1 MPDIVLKSNSPDKAV
16 AILTEVLQTE
26 SLRLK
31 YSMKLANKRLSKFEK
46 KYRISS
52 EKFINEWSAEDLK
65 GKDIEYVEW
74 AGEYKLSKRL
84 IERLNT
90 LKSIKHVS
98 S

>member
-1 MPDIVLKSNSPDKAV
+1 MPEIVLKSDSPDKAV
-16 AILTEVLQTE
+16 IILTEALHTE
-26 SLRLK
+26 LLRLK

-52 EKFINEWSAEDLK
+52 EKFMNEWSAEDMK

-74 AGEYKLSKRL
+74 AGEYKLSML
-84 IERLNT
+84 LSERLNT